1 MTTRISI
8 CSILA
13 HWTDHWKIEKQKL
26 LIFNRYTICLITEK
40 IKAYWINTVLFIK
53 KDQESMRACNSSFFF
68 YQNMTSRFALI
79 FIRLIDLHFSFSA
92 CIPQT
97 FCIDVL
103 CNVLASIQWNISQG
117 QLIGYFYLEPQEN
130 GDN

>member
-1 MTTRISI
+1 
-8 CSILA
+8 
-13 HWTDHWKIEKQKL
+13 
-26 LIFNRYTICLITEK
+26 
-40 IKAYWINTVLFIK
+40 
-53 KDQESMRACNSSFFF
+53 MRACNSSFFN
-68 YQNMTSRFALI
+68 QNMTSCFALI

-92 CIPQT
+92 CIPPT